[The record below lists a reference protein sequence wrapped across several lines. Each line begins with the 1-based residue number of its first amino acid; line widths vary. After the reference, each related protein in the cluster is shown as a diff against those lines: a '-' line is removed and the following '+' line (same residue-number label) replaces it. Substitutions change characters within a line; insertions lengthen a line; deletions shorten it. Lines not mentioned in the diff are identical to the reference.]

1 MLSEEFRKAET
12 TPYYSTF
19 TNNLQQERLAA
30 LQPSK
35 DIDEGGGGDSLVQRL
50 SEAICGFYRA
60 LLYRIGVACLPC
72 FEIAS
77 AFNLFGL
84 FSPKNCEDDVLLSC
98 ATSPTSAHSVH
109 SVQLMENGEANGA
122 SSCDKEPQPSL
133 TGISATT
140 KDHKKAKKKPRGIH
154 SPTGSLHNIYMD
166 RPSSTSGSETDLR
179 KIKPKRRPK
188 IDLATKGRVA
198 SEVLLRNNKGLVGK
212 WEDSKPLVK
221 EPRSNSLT
229 NMNRIKL
236 KSKGDDG
243 AK

>member
-35 DIDEGGGGDSLVQRL
+35 DIDESDGDSLAHRL
-50 SEAICGFYRA
+50 SETICGFYRA

-84 FSPKNCEDDVLLSC
+84 FSPKNCEDDVLLSR

-109 SVQLMENGEANGA
+109 SVQLMENGEANGV
-122 SSCDKEPQPSL
+122 SGLDKEPPIL
-133 TGISATT
+133 SAASTT
-140 KDHKKAKKKPRGIH
+140 PKDHKKAKKVLTSMFGQDCTHHQDQFMGLTRGN
-154 SPTGSLHNIYMD
+154 L
-166 RPSSTSGSETDLR
+166 
-179 KIKPKRRPK
+179 
-188 IDLATKGRVA
+188 
-198 SEVLLRNNKGLVGK
+198 VLMVLWFFPFHEIARNNAVLIG
-212 WEDSKPLVK
+212 
-221 EPRSNSLT
+221 N
-229 NMNRIKL
+229 IKAQTKKL
-236 KSKGDDG
+236 AFMLWYPFCFFLD
-243 AK
+243 

>member
-35 DIDEGGGGDSLVQRL
+35 DIDESDGDSLAHRL
-50 SEAICGFYRA
+50 SETICGFYRA

-84 FSPKNCEDDVLLSC
+84 FSPKNCEDDVLLSR

-109 SVQLMENGEANGA
+109 SVQLMENGEANGV
-122 SSCDKEPQPSL
+122 SGLDKEPPIL
-133 TGISATT
+133 SAASTT
-140 KDHKKAKKKPRGIH
+140 PKDHKKAKKKPRGIH

-166 RPSSTSGSETDLR
+166 RPSSNSGSETDLR
-179 KIKPKRRPK
+179 KTKPKRRPK

-212 WEDSKPLVK
+212 WEESSNPLAK

-236 KSKGDDG
+236 KSKGDEG